1 MLGILKNI
9 FTDEFQ
15 GCISPK
21 GIPLS
26 HRVHVATCAIL
37 LEMAGIDGEF
47 SESERQNI
55 ASIFKNRYNLSDDE
69 ISSLIEASE
78 KELETSIDL
87 WQFTKQ
93 INRNY
98 SPDEKKGIIETIWQV
113 AYADGRLDKHEDY
126 LIHKLSGILNL
137 SHKDLI
143 EAKLKVLHCGTSS
156 SSSKE

>member
-9 FTDEFQ
+9 FTNEFKEDTT
-15 GCISPK
+15 PE

-26 HRVHVATCAIL
+26 HSIYVATCAIL
-37 LEMAGIDGEF
+37 LEIADIDGEF
-47 SESERQNI
+47 DDSERQNI
-55 ASIFKNRYNLSDDE
+55 ISIFKDKYNLSDDE

-78 KELETSIDL
+78 KELESSIDL
-87 WQFTKQ
+87 WRFTKQ

-98 SPDEKKGIIETIWQV
+98 SPEEKKGIIEIIWQV

-126 LIHKLSGILNL
+126 LIHKLAGILNL

-143 EAKLKVLHCGTSS
+143 EAKMKVLHRSTSE
-156 SSSKE
+156 KAG